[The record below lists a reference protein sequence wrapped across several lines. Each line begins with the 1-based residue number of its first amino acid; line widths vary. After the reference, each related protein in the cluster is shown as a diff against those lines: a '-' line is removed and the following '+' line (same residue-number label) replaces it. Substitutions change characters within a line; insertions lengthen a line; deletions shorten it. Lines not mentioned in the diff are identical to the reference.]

1 MDDRP
6 AGKRTKLLSDTFV
19 SPPRVPSYSLLL
31 VCKLNRKECM
41 PWVSSTDVSWRV
53 TSFWS
58 AGLSQAYFTTTRL
71 LFLNCCFLKPDE
83 NIIVILYRTMK
94 SS

>member
-19 SPPRVPSYSLLL
+19 SPASVPSYSLLL
-31 VCKLNRKECM
+31 VCKLNREECM
-41 PWVSSTDVSWRV
+41 HAWVSSTDVSWRV

-58 AGLSQAYFTTTRL
+58 AGLSEAYFTTTL
-71 LFLNCCFLKPDE
+71 FFLNCGFFKPDK